1 MTRAPGV
8 ITCTEQVNVVCIVY
22 PLEGHLLR
30 TAGLACRRRIMPRFD
45 QALVGIVGIL
55 RLLAL
60 GVGTREH
67 VVIAVV
73 GVSHRARG
81 PRLLQLRLSVRL

>member
-1 MTRAPGV
+1 
-8 ITCTEQVNVVCIVY
+8 
-22 PLEGHLLR
+22 
-30 TAGLACRRRIMPRFD
+30 MPRFD